1 MTFFQLIN
9 FQWVRVTASRAF
21 WASLPHRAAVI
32 GCTSVLGVL
41 PPLPAHTPH
50 IQPRSAAD
58 EPPAIFIPGPVQP
71 AVYVTPEFRVIPV
84 AVSDDHEN
92 ECDDACK
99 PRPVPEPNTL
109 YLLGAA
115 LIGLGVLGRLVSR
128 FG

>member
-9 FQWVRVTASRAF
+9 CQWVRVTASRAF
-21 WASLPHRAAVI
+21 WASLPHRVAVI

-50 IQPRSAAD
+50 TPPRAASD
-58 EPPAIFIPGPVQP
+58 EPPAIFIPGPLQP
-71 AVYVTPEFRVIPV
+71 AVYVTPEFRVV
-84 AVSDDHEN
+84 QVSDGHEH
-92 ECDDACK
+92 ECDDECR